1 MNQNL
6 LSRFREKIFSTSEK
20 RKILTNISWLM
31 GDKGVTLALSLLLSV
46 LLARYLGPEQFGI
59 YNYALAFVS
68 IFQILSSLGLNGIV
82 VRDLVEHPNQDREIL
97 GTSFALR
104 FIGSLLSIILT
115 VIIVMLFDHTDGQ
128 ILPLIILLS
137 LSNVAYAFQ
146 TVSFYFE
153 SKVLSKYVVKAN
165 LFSQT
170 SYYTLLAI
178 LIFSEASL
186 TLIAIAFVLQSVVN
200 AILLCFIYSAQKQKI
215 FAWQFQL
222 NRAKSLLSR
231 SWPLILSSFGAIIY
245 LKIDQIML
253 GQITS
258 NTEVGVYSVAVRFSE
273 VWYFIPNL
281 IVASC
286 FPSLLKIR
294 EKSHQEYNI
303 RLQKLYDLL
312 MLGALSLSIVMTFL
326 SYPLIN
332 SLYGQS
338 YQNSA
343 TILSIH
349 IWASIFIFMR
359 ALLSKWLIAEDLY
372 IFSFVTHSSGAIVN
386 LILNL
391 FLIPSFGGVGAAIA
405 TVISYSFASYISL
418 FFHPRT
424 MISGKMMSIAL
435 LSPIR
440 YIKLIKFT

>member
-6 LSRFREKIFSTSEK
+6 ASRIREKLFSTPEK

-31 GDKGVTLALSLLLSV
+31 GDKGITLALSLLLSV
-46 LLARYLGPEQFGI
+46 LLARYLGPEQFGV

-82 VRDLVEHPNQDREIL
+82 VRDLVELPNQDKEIL
-97 GTSFALR
+97 GTSFVLR
-104 FIGSLLSIILT
+104 FLGSLLSIVVTI
-115 VIIVMLFDHTDGQ
+115 IIVTLFDHTDKQ
-128 ILPLIILLS
+128 ILPLILLLS
-137 LSNVAYAFQ
+137 LSNVASAFQ

-153 SKVLSKYVVKAN
+153 SKVLSKYVVKAH
-165 LFSQT
+165 LLSQI
-170 SYYTLLAI
+170 SYYILLAI

-186 TLIAIAFVLQSVVN
+186 TFIAITFVFQSVVN
-200 AILLCFIYSAQKQKI
+200 ALLLCFMYSAQKQQI
-215 FAWQFQL
+215 FAWKFRW

-253 GQITS
+253 GQMTS

-281 IVASC
+281 IVASY
-286 FPSLLKIR
+286 FPSLLKSR
-294 EKSHQEYNI
+294 EKSYQEYNTRI
-303 RLQKLYDLL
+303 QKLYDLL
-312 MLGALSLSIVMTFL
+312 MLGALGLSIAMTFL
-326 SYPLIN
+326 SSPLIN
-332 SLYGQS
+332 SLYGQY

-343 TILSIH
+343 IILSIH

-391 FLIPSFGGVGAAIA
+391 FLIPSFGGIGAAIA
-405 TVISYSFASYISL
+405 TVISYSVASYVSL

-424 MISGKMMSIAL
+424 IISGKMMTIAL

-440 YIKLIKFT
+440 YIIKHY